1 LGLNG
6 LSVSA
11 DYLAM
16 SKRELTG
23 GRSESAAYRELRVD
37 VARKSALKCFAAT
50 PLSVPVVV
58 FILAKYSPLTALLL
72 WAGVGY
78 TVAAVALFVAWRYRE
93 FFGTR
98 LWGFGVCSAL
108 LGVFW
113 GAMPFVARPSSQI
126 GQTLVLI
133 VVVAVASVAAS
144 MNTVDR
150 WNFRGLAIPPMALG
164 AVYLWF
170 VAGFGYRQFAPFA
183 LFYYV
188 ILAAINGE
196 SRRVLDRALDT
207 NFDNQ
212 KLLTDLEAEHRNIAS
227 ANKALTDLNAQL
239 TYRNHRD
246 PLTGLYNRAGLV
258 AHMNDAVRRATPEA
272 PVAVLYLDLD
282 GFKLV
287 NDSLGHEF
295 GDELLRVVG
304 RRFSESGNY
313 FAIARLGGD
322 EFCALLSLISSEHE
336 ARSVGHDFRRLLE
349 DPISISG
356 RETSVTVSV
365 GVALGRGNETAE
377 DLRRS
382 ADIALYQAKADGR
395 NQVVVFDTKMQ
406 TRIDEIAT
414 QGSQLRTAFDEG
426 RVRPWF
432 QPEIDLHT
440 NKIIGAEALA
450 RWIDGANLRAAGD
463 WMAAANEVGLSMEI
477 SDRMVANVIQ
487 ARSVMHRA
495 GMDPHF
501 KYWMNIDPRQID
513 RLRLDLFVDTMMEF
527 DAEPGPGGVE
537 VTEVGLI
544 RDLKHATVA
553 LASLRE
559 RGVSV
564 ALDDFGTGNSSLSL
578 LQHLPI
584 DAVKIDRSFVRNLA
598 VNNRDRALVRAII
611 SMASELDI
619 SVIAEGVETEEQADI
634 LRSMGCKNAQGFLY
648 SAAVEEASLISML
661 SAASV
666 L

>member
-1 LGLNG
+1 
-6 LSVSA
+6 
-11 DYLAM
+11 M
-16 SKRELTG
+16 SKRDLAG
-23 GRSESAAYRELRVD
+23 GRSESSKYRELRVD

-50 PLSVPVVV
+50 PFSIPAVLFLLS
-58 FILAKYSPLTALLL
+58 KYSPVSVLLL

-78 TVAAVALFVAWRYRE
+78 TVATLTLLVTWRYRKV
-93 FFGTR
+93 FGTR
-98 LWGFGVCSAL
+98 LWGFGLCSAL

-113 GAMPFVARPSSQI
+113 GAMPLVARPTSQI
-126 GQTLVLI
+126 GQTLV
-133 VVVAVASVAAS
+133 VVVIIAVASVSAS
-144 MNTVDR
+144 MNAVDR
-150 WNFRGLAIPPMALG
+150 WSFRGLAIPPMALG
-164 AVYLWF
+164 AGYLWF
-170 VAGFGYRQFAPFA
+170 VAGFGYKQFAPFA

-188 ILAAINGE
+188 ILSVINGE
-196 SRRVLDRALDT
+196 SRRVLHRALDA
-207 NFDNQ
+207 NFDSQ
-212 KLLTDLEAEHRNIAS
+212 TLLNELEAEHENIAK
-227 ANKALTDLNAQL
+227 ANEALTELNAQL

-258 AHMNDAVRRATPEA
+258 ALMADVVERATPGA

-304 RRFSESGNY
+304 RRFSESRSY

-322 EFCALLSLISSEHE
+322 EFCAVLSPISGENE
-336 ARSVGHDFRRLLE
+336 ARSIGHEFRRLLE
-349 DPISISG
+349 NPISING

-365 GVALGRGNETAE
+365 GVALGRGSETAE

-406 TRIDEIAT
+406 TRINEIAT

-450 RWIDGANLRAAGD
+450 RWIDGANLRVAGD

-487 ARSVMHRA
+487 ARSVIHRA

-501 KYWMNIDPRQID
+501 KYWMNVDPRQID
-513 RLRLDLFVDTMMEF
+513 RLRLDHFVDTMLEF
-527 DAEPGPGGVE
+527 DAPGTGLGVE

-544 RDLKHATVA
+544 RDLKHATAA

-584 DAVKIDRSFVRNLA
+584 DAVKIDRSFIRNLV
-598 VNNRDRALVRAII
+598 VNKRDRALVRAII

-634 LRSMGCKNAQGFLY
+634 LRSMGCTNAQGFLY
-648 SAAVEEASLISML
+648 SAAVEETSLISML
-661 SAASV
+661 SRHLSSAATEPAEHQQ
-666 L
+666 LRR